1 MENATKALLI
11 AGAVLVSILIIGI
24 GMMIYQSVTGT
35 VQSGL
40 GKMDQQ
46 EIDMFNADFQQYA
59 GTNVTGSNVKKL
71 VTLVKTSNNKITRE
85 SGEDDPR
92 IVTCNITDE
101 NTVNAARRYSVT
113 VEIDTNTGFVHTITI
128 TQAR

>member
-92 IVTCNITDE
+92 IVI
-101 NTVNAARRYSVT
+101 
-113 VEIDTNTGFVHTITI
+113 
-128 TQAR
+128 